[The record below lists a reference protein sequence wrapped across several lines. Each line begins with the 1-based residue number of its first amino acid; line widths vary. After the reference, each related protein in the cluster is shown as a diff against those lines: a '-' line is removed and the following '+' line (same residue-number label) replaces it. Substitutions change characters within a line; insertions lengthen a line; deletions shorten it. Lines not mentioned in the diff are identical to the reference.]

1 MTKGKL
7 VLGLIIGIF
16 MMIFMLNSC
25 ERIDAGHVGVRVNLY
40 GTGKGVGDITECTGF
55 VFYNPIST
63 KIYEFPTYI
72 QHKEY
77 VKTEDDDNSFVVNSK
92 DGSEFHVAPIVNYS
106 VQREKVPFIFG
117 KYRRTLESIEEGFL
131 KTTIYDAFRMT
142 ANSYTAEELISN
154 RQTFE
159 NKVRAKLDDDLLKE
173 GFVIN
178 QLTSNLGYPETFK
191 KAIEAKNNAVQQSL
205 TAENQVKTAEAN
217 AKIQV
222 AKAEGNA
229 QAMLATAKAEAESY
243 RLKQSSIT
251 PMLLQQMWIEKWN
264 GQMPT
269 TQLGSGTN
277 MMYNVK

>member
-1 MTKGKL
+1 MNRAKATL
-7 VLGLIIGIF
+7 SLIGLTIAIV
-16 MMIFMLNSC
+16 FMLNSC

-40 GTGKGVGDITECTGF
+40 GTGKGVGDITECTGW

-63 KIYEFPTYI
+63 KIYEFPTFI

-77 VKTEDDDNSFVVNSK
+77 TEDNSFVVNSK
-92 DGSEFHVAPIVNYS
+92 DGSEFHVSPIINYA
-106 VQREKVPFIFG
+106 VQRDKVPSIFS

-142 ANSYTAEELISN
+142 ANAYTAEELISN
-154 RQTFE
+154 RQEFE
-159 NKVRAKLDDDLLKE
+159 NKVRAKLDLDLLKE
-173 GFVIN
+173 GFTIS

-191 KAIEAKNNAVQQSL
+191 KAIEAKNNAVQAAL

-229 QAMLATAKAEAESY
+229 QAMLTQAKAEAESY
-243 RLKQSSIT
+243 RLKQTSIT

-264 GQMPT
+264 GVLPT
-269 TQLGSGTN
+269 TQLGAA
-277 MMYNVK
+277 